1 MSPSALHRLRISGP
15 GGGERIV
22 ELAGTTTI
30 GRAADNGIVLD
41 DTQVSRCHVMLLVQ
55 DAEVLL
61 LDMESSN
68 GTSVNGA
75 PALPDEPVRLTDGD
89 VVVIGRVLLRY
100 ESPLLDRD

>member
-1 MSPSALHRLRISGP
+1 MNPSMPHRLRITGP
-15 GGGERIV
+15 GGVERIV
-22 ELAGTTTI
+22 DVTGTTTI

-41 DTQVSRCHVMLLVQ
+41 DAQISRCHAMLLVQ
-55 DAEVLL
+55 DGAVLL

-75 PALPDEPVRLTDGD
+75 PALPDEPVRLADGD

-100 ESPLLDRD
+100 EAPTV

>member
-1 MSPSALHRLRISGP
+1 MSPSMSHRLSISGP
-15 GGGERIV
+15 GDIERIV
-22 ELAGTTTI
+22 ELTGNTTI

-41 DTQVSRCHVMLLVQ
+41 DTQVSRCHAMLLVQ
-55 DAEVLL
+55 DGAVLL

-75 PALPDEPVRLTDGD
+75 PALPDEPVPLADGD

-100 ESPLLDRD
+100 KASSG

>member
-1 MSPSALHRLRISGP
+1 MSPSASHRLRISGP
-15 GGGERIV
+15 GDAERIV

-30 GRAADNGIVLD
+30 GRATDNGIVLD
-41 DTQVSRCHVMLLVQ
+41 DTQTSRCHAMLLMQ
-55 DAEVLL
+55 DGAVLL

-75 PALPDEPVRLTDGD
+75 PALPDEPVRLNDGD

-100 ESPLLDRD
+100 EAPAG

>member
-1 MSPSALHRLRISGP
+1 MPHRLRISGP
-15 GGGERIV
+15 GGVERIV
-22 ELAGTTTI
+22 ELAGNTTI

-41 DTQVSRCHVMLLVQ
+41 DTQVSRCHAMLLVQ
-55 DAEVLL
+55 DGTVLL

-75 PALPDEPVRLTDGD
+75 PALPDEPVPLADGD

-100 ESPLLDRD
+100 EAPSD

>member
-1 MSPSALHRLRISGP
+1 MSPRMSHRLCISGP
-15 GGGERIV
+15 GGVERIV
-22 ELAGTTTI
+22 ELAGNTTI

-41 DTQVSRCHVMLLVQ
+41 DTQVSRCHAMLLVQ
-55 DAEVLL
+55 DGTVLL

-75 PALPDEPVRLTDGD
+75 PALPDEPVPLADGD

-100 ESPLLDRD
+100 EAP